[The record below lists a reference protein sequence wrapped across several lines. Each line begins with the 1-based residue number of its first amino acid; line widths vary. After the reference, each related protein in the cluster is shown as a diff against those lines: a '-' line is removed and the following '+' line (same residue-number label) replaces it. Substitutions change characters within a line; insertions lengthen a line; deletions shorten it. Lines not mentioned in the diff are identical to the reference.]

1 MADNWLADVKLYA
14 EPFQAD
20 ATSLLLGEIGA
31 ADSYAMCA
39 EAEALRPFLRKA
51 RTVKQLRE
59 LVPAYKRPEQLRLAV
74 LACALGKD
82 VSPELQE
89 VLVNYL
95 VRINGEGVEAA
106 IVALKANELEGAVCW
121 AVGDA
126 LGYGGDPFDAEALT
140 TPAIMSALSATVPFE
155 RLAGLERHVSLAHG
169 NAYLNVVHRWMRG
182 TPEEVG
188 TLYDEC
194 RRVKARCS
202 LPARLPRGE
211 QPVPPGVL
219 PEGAGGRQGGLGR
232 IQPVHGRQVGR
243 GGERGAQ
250 VRG

>member
-1 MADNWLADVKLYA
+1 MLVYRRRARGELADNWLADVKLYA

-82 VSPELQE
+82 VPPELHE

-95 VRINGEGVEAA
+95 VRINGEGAEAA
-106 IVALKANELEGAVCW
+106 SSRLGPTSSRGPWAGWPATPWATGA
-121 AVGDA
+121 
-126 LGYGGDPFDAEALT
+126 T
-140 TPAIMSALSATVPFE
+140 RST
-155 RLAGLERHVSLAHG
+155 
-169 NAYLNVVHRWMRG
+169 
-182 TPEEVG
+182 
-188 TLYDEC
+188 
-194 RRVKARCS
+194 RRP
-202 LPARLPRGE
+202 LP
-211 QPVPPGVL
+211 PPPL
-219 PEGAGGRQGGLGR
+219 
-232 IQPVHGRQVGR
+232 
-243 GGERGAQ
+243 
-250 VRG
+250 